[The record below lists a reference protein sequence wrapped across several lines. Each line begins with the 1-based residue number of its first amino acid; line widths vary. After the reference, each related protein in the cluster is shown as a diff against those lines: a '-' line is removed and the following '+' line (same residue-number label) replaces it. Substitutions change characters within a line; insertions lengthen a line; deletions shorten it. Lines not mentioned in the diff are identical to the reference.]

1 MVMSKNSYK
10 NNESKDDIAKRAL
23 SEAKDRKEKMQK
35 SKLPQ
40 DLDGSNGPEPK
51 RSNAWEKNGITSDF

>member
-23 SEAKDRKEKMQK
+23 SEAKEIKEKMQK
-35 SKLPQ
+35 SKLPKEFY
-40 DLDGSNGPEPK
+40 GRNGPEPT
-51 RSNAWEKNGITSDF
+51 RYNYWEKNGITSDF